1 MRPGEVPYSVDISRL
16 LTSMPEY
23 INPHAPAV
31 EDTTGTPY
39 EKVDVIQI
47 VPLDRLWV
55 AVPTVQDRW
64 QSPFFAIDGEP
75 KVKKYIVMTTKKIAY
90 DQLQKPKSD
99 LHNIH
104 YKMRILLHEEVSR
117 NIYIAV
123 LHFLHGKRVLEVTH
137 KSTLIDG
144 WVDWDPAKVEIDE
157 WNDWTMLKDRIV
169 HRMDDIPTCKELLYD
184 DPQSFE
190 FHPSSDSLGSIVP
203 IIETIGWESLE
214 EDVMEGK

>member
-23 INPHAPAV
+23 MNPHAMFK
-31 EDTTGTPY
+31 ETEGTLY

-55 AVPTVQDRW
+55 AVPTDQDRW
-64 QSPFFAIDGEP
+64 QFPFFAVDGEP

-104 YKMRILLHEEVSR
+104 YKMRILLHKEVGR

-137 KSTLIDG
+137 TSTLFDG
-144 WVDWDPAKVEIDE
+144 WFTWDPAHVENNE
-157 WNDWTMLKDRIV
+157 WNDWTLLKDRIV
-169 HRMDDIPTCKELLYD
+169 HRMDDIATCNELLYD
-184 DPQSFE
+184 NPESYE
-190 FHPSSDSLGSIVP
+190 FHAATNPFGIVEPILSTIVWDSL
-203 IIETIGWESLE
+203 ED
-214 EDVMEGK
+214 DVMDYE